1 MRKSKNALGG
11 QPAKPPRTTSQKQP
25 SAGSCIEEMRSL
37 TRVKSEPPRLYISE
51 SGAPLEFYNE
61 FTQFLWG
68 EIGISYARNSAISM
82 ERGGRAFAEFLYETG
97 ALSGRLDPASASKT
111 MHLFSSYLIDGAQ
124 AKDPIVRQAFI
135 RTGRK
140 TISAKSAGQ
149 YIAGANLLLTV
160 CSAITFEQKELASV
174 LTHSALSDLALSAH
188 AHVNA
193 LPELNPRVRSPQ
205 ELARIHA
212 NTLQVKPSLSAGA
225 KKTRGGLR
233 APKVKKERRAKHIA
247 LPHVLPML
255 ENAPTPLDGL
265 IWSLGLGSLRV
276 SETMGLRLADIDV
289 DRRMIRVEDPQGLR
303 DTTNKNR
310 FGFKGRLTAVVTMFE
325 PFKSIFWQKLADYM
339 AVRPR
344 SDSSWL
350 LLSLDKDTYGIPL
363 CELNSNS
370 VNKAINRRIQA
381 TQKKLKFVAPQGNYS
396 SHDFRHLFGI
406 WARNY
411 VVVPGRPKPGFD
423 LPEVQLMM
431 GHADLKSTEIYAGDL
446 GIHTLVDVEAANE
459 LLHYRGAG
467 KSIDYYRGQAY
478 ARLSEH
484 LLEGGPE
491 A

>member
-1 MRKSKNALGG
+1 MSKSKSTLGS
-11 QPAKPPRTTSQKQP
+11 QAAKNPRAASQMLP
-25 SAGSCIEEMRSL
+25 SAGSRIEEMSSL

-51 SGAPLEFYNE
+51 SGAPLESYNE

-68 EIGISYARNSAISM
+68 EIGISYARNSAISF
-82 ERGGRAFAEFLYETG
+82 ERGGRVFTEFLHETG
-97 ALSGRLDPASASKT
+97 ALSGRLDPDSASKT

-140 TISAKSAGQ
+140 TISAKAAGQ
-149 YIAGANLLLTV
+149 YIAGANLMLNV

-174 LTHSALSDLALSAH
+174 LSVLPAQPQ
-188 AHVNA
+188 VNV
-193 LPELNPRVRSPQ
+193 LPELNPRMRSPQ
-205 ELARIHA
+205 ELAKIHA
-212 NTLQVKPSLSAGA
+212 NTLQVKPALGAGA
-225 KKTRGGLR
+225 KKARGGLR
-233 APKVKKERRAKHIA
+233 APKVKKERRAKHIGI
-247 LPHVLPML
+247 PHVLSML

-265 IWSLGLGSLRV
+265 IWSLGLGSLRL
-276 SETMGLRLADIDV
+276 SETMGLRLEDIDV
-289 DRRMIRVEDPQGLR
+289 DKRIIRVEDPQGLR
-303 DTTNKNR
+303 ETTNKDR
-310 FGFKGRLTAVVTMFE
+310 FGFKGRLTAAVTMFE

-350 LLSLDKDTYGIPL
+350 LLSLDENTYGIPL

-396 SHDFRHLFGI
+396 SHDFRHFFGI

-411 VVVPGRPKPGFD
+411 VIVPGRPKPGFD

-431 GHADLKSTEIYAGDL
+431 GHADLKSTEIYAADL
-446 GIHTLVDVEAANE
+446 GIHTLVDVDAANE
-459 LLHYRGAG
+459 LLYYRGAG
-467 KSIDYYRGQAY
+467 QSIDYYRGQAY
-478 ARLSEH
+478 ARLSEQ
-484 LLEGGPE
+484 LMERGLE